1 MFPPGDSTIVIG
13 TYISSERITRATG
26 SGPHP
31 FSRSVVFAG
40 RGDQLLIG
48 GAERLQIE
56 VRSLDGELLEIYR
69 GPDAELVIDEEF
81 LASYRRAELPP
92 GDSVLR
98 DWLEAAEYPM
108 PERYPAYTDL
118 LADPRG
124 YVWVERFVAPWE
136 SDQRAWGV
144 FDPDGVFLGRL
155 QVPPGLAVTDVT
167 ADHVVG
173 VAHDDL
179 GVPRIRV
186 YRLERLETAPHA
198 SISPHRLPHSVSE
211 RAGQDWRRHL
221 LLILDVR
228 GSRLPEVKDKG
239 YLRTQPPHGAPFA
252 ELSRRDSPQIRRP
265 YNGHPEILRS
275 RLR

>member
-13 TYISSERITRATG
+13 PYISSERIARATG

-40 RGDQLLIG
+40 RGDQPLIG
-48 GAERLQIE
+48 GA
-56 VRSLDGELLEIYR
+56 
-69 GPDAELVIDEEF
+69 
-81 LASYRRAELPP
+81 
-92 GDSVLR
+92 
-98 DWLEAAEYPM
+98 
-108 PERYPAYTDL
+108 ERYPAYTDL

-144 FDPDGVFLGRL
+144 FDPDGVFLGHL

-228 GSRLPEVKDKG
+228 RSRLPEVEDKG